1 MDIPKHENGKNNWV
15 EYRALVLDKLDNLDE
30 RSDGLLE
37 EQIKIRLDIRELKIR
52 AAVWGGV
59 AGGLIGL
66 TGIVLQYVLGL

>member
-1 MDIPKHENGKNNWV
+1 MGLPKNENGTNNWI

-37 EQIKIRLDIRELKIR
+37 EQIKIRLDIRELKVR

-59 AGGLIGL
+59 SGGLIVL
-66 TGIVLQYVLGL
+66 AGIVLRYVLGL